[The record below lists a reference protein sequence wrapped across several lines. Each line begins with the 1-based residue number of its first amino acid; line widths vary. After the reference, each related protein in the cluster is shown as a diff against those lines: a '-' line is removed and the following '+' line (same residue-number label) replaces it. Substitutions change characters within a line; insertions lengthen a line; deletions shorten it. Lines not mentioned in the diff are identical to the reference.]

1 MKKNIFGQYLIIKKL
16 LIALI
21 GALTHKT
28 FSTKRFKIQGTSIFN
43 KISNNN
49 VLFISNHHTYF
60 YDVIA
65 MLHVFNASFN
75 GREDSV
81 RNLSYLLKPKSNI
94 YFIAALETMKTSL
107 ITKILSYT
115 GSILIKRTWREAGK
129 EINRNI
135 RVEDFDNIKKALTD
149 GWVITFPRGT
159 TDNSKPVRSGTA
171 HIIKSTNPIVIPIT
185 IKGFDEVFE
194 KNSLKIKNRNKSFSL
209 KFGNPLKFNY
219 NESIGSIT
227 SRIEKII
234 N

>member
-1 MKKNIFGQYLIIKKL
+1 
-16 LIALI
+16 
-21 GALTHKT
+21 
-28 FSTKRFKIQGTSIFN
+28 
-43 KISNNN
+43 
-49 VLFISNHHTYF
+49 
-60 YDVIA
+60 

-94 YFIAALETMKTSL
+94 YFIAALETMKASL

-115 GSILIKRTWREAGK
+115 GSILIKRTWRESGK
-129 EINRNI
+129 EINRKI
-135 RVEDFDNIKKALTD
+135 RVEDFDNIKKALND

-159 TDNSKPVRSGTA
+159 TDNYKPVRPGTA

-185 IKGFDEVFE
+185 INGFDEVFE

-209 KFGNPLKFNY
+209 KFGNPLKFDY
-219 NESIGSIT
+219 NESIESIT
-227 SRIEKII
+227 SQIEKII